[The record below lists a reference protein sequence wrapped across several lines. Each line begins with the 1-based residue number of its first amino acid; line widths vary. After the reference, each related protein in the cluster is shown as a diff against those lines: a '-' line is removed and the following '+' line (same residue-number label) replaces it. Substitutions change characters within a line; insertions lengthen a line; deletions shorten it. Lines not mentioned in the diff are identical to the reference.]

1 MYMVNVYL
9 ISSETN
15 GKMVYKIGHTKR
27 AVEKR
32 LSEFRTGNSA
42 VLEIVDVFNSKWGTK
57 IEAHLHRHFRIKRV
71 GGEWFDL
78 EEQDLLEFS
87 RLCQQVH
94 DNFNIIEESNTYYI
108 DRDDRF

>member
-15 GKMVYKIGHTKR
+15 EKKVYKIGHSKR
-27 AVEKR
+27 SVEAR
-32 LSEFRTGNSA
+32 LSEFRTGNSS
-42 VLEIVDVFNSKWGTK
+42 VLEVVDVFNSKWGTK
-57 IEAHLHRHFRIKRV
+57 IEAHLHRHFRVKRV

-78 EEQDLLEFS
+78 DDKDLQDFK

-94 DNFNIIEESNTYYI
+94 ENLNTIEENNTYYI
-108 DRDDRF
+108 DRGERF